1 MRADLK
7 RFKEE
12 IALIEQA
19 VVPEGIDEGEIDGN
33 VLKEQVG
40 VMMNKVRGGP
50 GRLYLVFSREA

>member
-19 VVPEGIDEGEIDGN
+19 VVPEGIDEEEIDGN

-50 GRLYLVFSREA
+50 GGLYLVFSREA

>member
-19 VVPEGIDEGEIDGN
+19 VVPEGIDEEEIDGN